1 MIVRI
6 SFESRLEAA
15 SSSIF
20 QPFQGGTQ
28 DYHKIMKKLF
38 TILLLVIFSFAC
50 GARSDETTPE
60 MAQSLLKVRGFSFTE
75 DEFFKAIRQAD
86 AQAVRL
92 FLQAGINPSARK
104 LGETPLTVAAANADV
119 PTVKV
124 LLEKADINERDG
136 LGNQPL
142 YVALKK
148 KREEIFNYLLEAG
161 ADPNSSGTA
170 GTIQNQTVLY
180 VAVIDNKID
189 VIQKL
194 IDKGADPGIADSG
207 GAVPVSEQILFARPN
222 MEVVK
227 MLLDKT
233 KDVNKQ
239 ETNGSTLLIYA
250 AKSQKMPSDTQQEII
265 KMLLDKGA
273 DKKLK
278 DKDGKTALDWAKE
291 RKNTAAI
298 EALK

>member
-1 MIVRI
+1 
-6 SFESRLEAA
+6 
-15 SSSIF
+15 
-20 QPFQGGTQ
+20 
-28 DYHKIMKKLF
+28 MKKTLIF
-38 TILLLVIFSFAC
+38 LLLVIFSLSC
-50 GARSDETTPE
+50 GPRSDETTPE
-60 MAQSLLKVRGFSFTE
+60 MAQSLLKVRGFSYTE
-75 DEFFKAIRQAD
+75 EEFFKAIKQAD

-92 FLQAGINPSARK
+92 FLQGGMKPNVKNKQGATA
-104 LGETPLTVAAANADV
+104 LTYAAEYADV

-124 LLEKADINERDG
+124 LLEYKTDLNERDG

-142 YVALKK
+142 FVALKK
-148 KREEIFNYLLEAG
+148 KRDDVFNHLLEAG

-170 GTIQNQTVLY
+170 GNIQNQTVLY
-180 VAVIDNKID
+180 VAVIYNKMD

-194 IDKGADPGIADSG
+194 LDKGADPGIADSG
-207 GAVPVSEQILFARPN
+207 GAMPVSEQILFSRPN
-222 MEVVK
+222 VELVK

-233 KDVNKQ
+233 KDINKQ
-239 ETNGSTLLIYA
+239 ENNGSTLLIYA
-250 AKSQKMPSDTQQEII
+250 AKNQKMLPDTQKEII

-273 DKKLK
+273 DKKIK

>member
-1 MIVRI
+1 M
-6 SFESRLEAA
+6 
-15 SSSIF
+15 
-20 QPFQGGTQ
+20 T
-28 DYHKIMKKLF
+28 KLF
-38 TILLLVIFSFAC
+38 TILFLVALAFGC
-50 GARSDETTPE
+50 GPRSDETTPE
-60 MAQSLLKVRGFSFTE
+60 MAQSLLKVRGFNFTE
-75 DEFFKAIRQAD
+75 DDFFKAIRQAD

-92 FLQAGINPSARK
+92 FIQAGINTNARK
-104 LGETPLTVAAANADV
+104 LNETPLNVAVANADL

-142 YVALKK
+142 FVALKK
-148 KREEIFNYLLEAG
+148 NREELFNFLLEKG

-170 GTIQNQTVLY
+170 NNIKNQTVIY
-180 VAVIDNKID
+180 VAVVNDKTD

-194 IDKGADPGIADSG
+194 LDKGADPSIADSG
-207 GAVPVSEQILFARPN
+207 GAVPVSEQILASRPN
-222 MEVVK
+222 IEVIK

-250 AKSQKMPSDTQQEII
+250 AKNERMPSDTQKEII
-265 KMLLDKGA
+265 KMLLAKGA
-273 DKKLK
+273 DKSLK
-278 DKDGKTALDWAKE
+278 DKDGKTALAWAQE

>member
-1 MIVRI
+1 
-6 SFESRLEAA
+6 
-15 SSSIF
+15 
-20 QPFQGGTQ
+20 
-28 DYHKIMKKLF
+28 MKKTLTF
-38 TILLLVIFSFAC
+38 LLLVIFSLAC

-60 MAQSLLKVRGFSFTE
+60 MAQTLLKVRGFNFTE
-75 DEFFKAIRQAD
+75 DDFFKAIRQAD

-92 FLQAGINPSARK
+92 FIQAGINPSARK
-104 LGETPLTVAAANADV
+104 LNETPLTVAAANADV

-148 KREEIFNYLLEAG
+148 KREEIFNYLLERG

-180 VAVIDNKID
+180 VAVLNDNLD
-189 VIQKL
+189 LIQKL
-194 IDKGADPGIADSG
+194 LDKGADPGIADSG
-207 GAVPVSEQILFARPN
+207 GAVPVSEQILTSRP
-222 MEVVK
+222 K
-227 MLLDKT
+227 TDLIKLLLDKT

-239 ETNGSTLLIYA
+239 ETNGSTLLMYA
-250 AKSQKMPSDTQQEII
+250 AKSQKMPSDTQKEII

-273 DKKLK
+273 DKSLK
-278 DKDGKTALDWAKE
+278 DKNGKTALDWAKE

>member
-1 MIVRI
+1 MI
-6 SFESRLEAA
+6 
-15 SSSIF
+15 
-20 QPFQGGTQ
+20 
-28 DYHKIMKKLF
+28 KLF
-38 TILLLVIFSFAC
+38 TILLLVALSFAC

-60 MAQSLLKVRGFSFTE
+60 MAQSLLKVRGFNFT
-75 DEFFKAIRQAD
+75 DDDFFKAIRQAD

-92 FLQAGINPSARK
+92 FLQAGQNTNVKK
-104 LGETPLTVAAANADV
+104 LNETPLTIAAASADV
-119 PTVKV
+119 PTIKV
-124 LLEKADINERDG
+124 LLEKVDINERDG

-142 YVALKK
+142 FVALKK
-148 KREEIFNYLLEAG
+148 NREEIFNFLLDKG

-170 GTIQNQTVLY
+170 GSIKNQTVIY
-180 VAVIDNKID
+180 VAVINNKID

-194 IDKGADPGIADSG
+194 LDKGADPSIPDSG
-207 GAVPVSEQILFARPN
+207 GAVPVSEQILTSRPD
-222 MEVVK
+222 VSVIK

-233 KDVNKQ
+233 QDVNKQ

-250 AKSQKMPSDTQQEII
+250 AKNQKMPADTQKEII

-273 DKKLK
+273 DKTLK
-278 DKDGKTALDWAKE
+278 DKDGKTALAWAQE

>member
-1 MIVRI
+1 M
-6 SFESRLEAA
+6 
-15 SSSIF
+15 
-20 QPFQGGTQ
+20 T
-28 DYHKIMKKLF
+28 KLF
-38 TILLLVIFSFAC
+38 TILFLVALSLAC

-60 MAQSLLKVRGFSFTE
+60 MAQSLLKVRGFNFTE
-75 DEFFKAIRQAD
+75 DEFFKAIKQAD

-92 FLQAGINPSARK
+92 FLQAGINPNARK
-104 LGETPLTVAAANADV
+104 LNETPLTVAAASADV

-148 KREEIFNYLLEAG
+148 KRDEIFNHLLEKG
-161 ADPNSSGTA
+161 ADPNSSGVD
-170 GTIQNQTVLY
+170 GNIKNETVLY
-180 VAVIDNKID
+180 VAVLQSKTD
-189 VIQKL
+189 VIKKL
-194 IDKGADPGIADSG
+194 LDKGADPGITTSN
-207 GAVPVSEQILFARPN
+207 GAVPVSEHILSARPD

-227 MLLDKT
+227 MLLDKMS
-233 KDVNKQ
+233 DVNKQ
-239 ETNGSTLLIYA
+239 EKNGSTLLIYA
-250 AKSQKMPSDTQQEII
+250 AKNERMPPDTQKEII

-273 DKKLK
+273 NKTLK
-278 DKDGKTALDWAKE
+278 DKDGKTALAWAQE